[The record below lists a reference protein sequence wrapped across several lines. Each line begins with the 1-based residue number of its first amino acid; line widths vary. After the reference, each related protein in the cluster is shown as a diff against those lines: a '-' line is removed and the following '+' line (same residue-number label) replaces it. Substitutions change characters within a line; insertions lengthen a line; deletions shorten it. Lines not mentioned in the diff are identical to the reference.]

1 MPNRYPHFRGGS
13 QKCSQSTPLV
23 KARNGKIIKMLNLK
37 FAWISDPAA
46 YSMQTAVHVFTSEQ
60 GYFSSDFTCI
70 SFYTK
75 AFKCQ
80 IQICVLNYLCHKW
93 VINMKYLT
101 YSDFNNHKTISL
113 HNVSPFEIPS
123 KQVRTKTWDATCWIT
138 LFNKFP

>member
-46 YSMQTAVHVFTSEQ
+46 YSMQTAVFTSEQ

-80 IQICVLNYLCHKW
+80 IQIPNSNLAEGPQRIRCSPLFPVFPRCALLRFK
-93 VINMKYLT
+93 I
-101 YSDFNNHKTISL
+101 SFTISHQSSL
-113 HNVSPFEIPS
+113 QISLQNSRQHSFHNS
-123 KQVRTKTWDATCWIT
+123 
-138 LFNKFP
+138 